1 MIHLKLLYCILQMYY
16 KCCSSISLRE
26 AIQFIGFI
34 EGSADSADLQITTLV
49 DTQERQAVPHVDAL
63 VTAAYKPLSFGRAF
77 PAIAEPLDCSKV
89 LQLWVS
95 EQRHQQ
101 LQV

>member
-1 MIHLKLLYCILQMYY
+1 MIHLELLYCILQMYY

-101 LQV
+101 L